1 MLIIALLFLLVSSVN
16 LIGILLGKFLSRA
29 PEIGV
34 RRALGASR
42 RSVFIQHIVECEL
55 VGVLGGILG
64 LGLSVIALKVIN
76 RMFENQTPFVLD
88 FNMVAAALFLSLVA
102 GLVAGVYPAWRIC
115 RVAPARYLKLQ

>member
-1 MLIIALLFLLVSSVN
+1 VSSVN